1 MLFEVT
7 TTTESVQVTEIE
19 GFTYA
24 APAPTELARL
34 GKYAVGQIPAAARPL
49 FAEVAVATVV
59 AVAGTVAG
67 TVTGTVTTVVEV
79 STFHLSFL
87 PTFLQIR
94 GLDAVPAKAP
104 ALEQLPPTL
113 AADTCW
119 VGMMIAKTLAT
130 TTAIILKVLN
140 IE

>member
-1 MLFEVT
+1 ML
-7 TTTESVQVTEIE
+7 
-19 GFTYA
+19 GN
-24 APAPTELARL
+24 L
-34 GKYAVGQIPAAARPL
+34 AVGHSPLVRRPT
-49 FAEVAVATVV
+49 APEVSATVVATVV
-59 AVAGTVAG
+59 AVVA
-67 TVTGTVTTVVEV
+67 VVALVAVVEGGPLFGPLGPV
-79 STFHLSFL
+79 FVAVVVVVVVVAVTFFAHLSFL

-130 TTAIILKVLN
+130 TSAIILRDLNMAKV
-140 IE
+140 